1 MQLIEVHPDLLDK
14 KAQLVQQ
21 KRQELE
27 RMVREL
33 EKSIYYLQMEWSG
46 VTRENFFAEFIQM
59 KEVFPAT
66 LKHLEEM
73 QKDLTSTSMLF
84 RTTDES
90 GNSFVR
96 LPGLEHNFRKG
107 FLDKFFGEQLIG
119 LGHTTKAFINNP
131 SGTVSDIAYAM
142 TIGKVVDAGRGIKFA
157 WDAAWGNGTARSE
170 VEQIVAEQKKQ
181 MDEEG
186 VRYYSGSMTGQV
198 VAYFIFGKALRKA
211 ESKHSDLGGSGGGKA
226 ELGGNLKSSKQLG
239 LTEIQQKKISEYIGV
254 NSDELISSGLANEE
268 TLKKILKNLKEGS
281 KPGKEGFKL
290 EADTAKLLLEN
301 KIKIS
306 EAGKAYNVKELGGRI
321 GEIDLGTSRYIIEC
335 FNATGGK
342 SKSVSDFNKYFEG
355 DVRQPF
361 INPERKEIILYAPN
375 GIDAIK
381 ADNISSIGVRVI
393 TSPEEL
399 ITTLKGEK

>member
-1 MQLIEVHPDLLDK
+1 MQRIEVHPDLLDK

-33 EKSIYYLQMEWSG
+33 EKSIYNLQMEWSG
-46 VTRENFFAEFIQM
+46 ATRENFFADFIRM

-96 LPGLEHNFRKG
+96 LPELEHNFRKG

-119 LGHTTKAFINNP
+119 LGHTTKAFINDP

-211 ESKHSDLGGSGGGKA
+211 DSKHSDLGGSGGGKA
-226 ELGGNLKSSKQLG
+226 ERGKGTDSTGDPATKLTNGKGIYGQYSGGLKQSAKEDAGADLLAEKLGGQSRMIFNNDPKGREFDVVSDL
-239 LTEIQQKKISEYIGV
+239 YIGQTKTSM
-254 NSDELISSGLANEE
+254 NSLSSQFREQAKATIEAAIE
-268 TLKKILKNLKEGS
+268 TNR
-281 KPGKEGFKL
+281 
-290 EADTAKLLLEN
+290 
-301 KIKIS
+301 
-306 EAGKAYNVKELGGRI
+306 KAYFHF
-321 GEIDLGTSRYIIEC
+321 EIAPADKVIRQLREYEKRYDVEVIIDI
-335 FNATGGK
+335 
-342 SKSVSDFNKYFEG
+342 S
-355 DVRQPF
+355 PF
-361 INPERKEIILYAPN
+361 
-375 GIDAIK
+375 
-381 ADNISSIGVRVI
+381 
-393 TSPEEL
+393 
-399 ITTLKGEK
+399 